1 MAAIRKARPSGPLPT
16 EFIQLIQTDPAARH
30 QLIGMLAETFAQ
42 RTDLQA
48 VLDRIDAQGEQI
60 KAQGERIE
68 TLTEQIKAQGER
80 IETLAEQIKAQGER
94 IETLAEQIK
103 AQGERIETLTEQIKA
118 QGERIKAQGERIETL
133 AEQIKAQGEQIKA
146 QGERIETLAEQ
157 IKAQGERIETLQ
169 LDFNRQFAALTRRMD
184 QFEQRMERFDQRQV
198 QFEERQDTFEKS
210 LKRLEWSVNALGAR
224 WGLMA
229 EEAFRAGLESILS
242 AETGRIVERYL
253 KMDTAGMV
261 FGRPDQVEMD
271 VVIHNGA
278 HILIEIKSSVSRDEA
293 RLFARKVDF
302 YEQEEG
308 VTARRRIIITPML
321 DPRAKPLVEELGL
334 EVYTSAFDVTL

>member
-1 MAAIRKARPSGPLPT
+1 MAAIRKARPSGPLPA

-48 VLDRIDAQGEQI
+48 VLDRIDAQGE
-60 KAQGERIE
+60 
-68 TLTEQIKAQGER
+68 R
-80 IETLAEQIKAQGER
+80 IETLA
-94 IETLAEQIK
+94 
-103 AQGERIETLTEQIKA
+103 
-118 QGERIKAQGERIETL
+118 
-133 AEQIKAQGEQIKA
+133 EQIKA

-242 AETGRIVERYL
+242 AETGRIVERYW

-308 VTARRRIIITPML
+308 VTAKRRIIITPML

>member
-1 MAAIRKARPSGPLPT
+1 MTAIRKARPSGHLPA

-30 QLIGMLAETFAQ
+30 QLIGLLAETFAQ

-48 VLDRIDAQGEQI
+48 VLDRIDAQGQRIEALIEQI
-60 KAQGERIE
+60 KAQGERFEALQQESRHQFAEHARRMDALDARME
-68 TLTEQIKAQGER
+68 TLRE
-80 IETLAEQIKAQGER
+80 
-94 IETLAEQIK
+94 
-103 AQGERIETLTEQIKA
+103 
-118 QGERIKAQGERIETL
+118 
-133 AEQIKAQGEQIKA
+133 
-146 QGERIETLAEQ
+146 
-157 IKAQGERIETLQ
+157 
-169 LDFNRQFAALTRRMD
+169 DFNRQFAEHTQRMD
-184 QFEQRMERFDQRQV
+184 RLAAAIEQLAQRMDRFDQRQE
-198 QFEERQDTFEKS
+198 QFEERQDAFEKA

-224 WGLMA
+224 WGMMA

-242 AETGRIVERYL
+242 AETGRIVERYW

-293 RLFARKVDF
+293 RLFARKVEF
-302 YEQEEG
+302 YEKEEG
-308 VTARRRIIITPML
+308 VTAKRRIIITPML

-334 EVYTSAFDVTL
+334 EAYTSAFDVTL

>member
-1 MAAIRKARPSGPLPT
+1 
-16 EFIQLIQTDPAARH
+16 LIQTDPAARH

-68 TLTEQIKAQGER
+68 AQGER

-94 IETLAEQIK
+94 IETLA
-103 AQGERIETLTEQIKA
+103 
-118 QGERIKAQGERIETL
+118 
-133 AEQIKAQGEQIKA
+133 EQIKA

-184 QFEQRMERFDQRQV
+184 QFEQRMEQFDQRQV